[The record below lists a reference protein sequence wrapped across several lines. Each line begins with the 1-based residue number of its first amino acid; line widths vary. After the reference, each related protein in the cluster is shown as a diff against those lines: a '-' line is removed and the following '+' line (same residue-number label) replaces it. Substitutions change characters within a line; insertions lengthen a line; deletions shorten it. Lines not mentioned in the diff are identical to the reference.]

1 MAERRRD
8 AFVDVTGVPMPTTIR
23 RSVFTGLGLL
33 TPIGS
38 DPATFWQSLCAGT
51 SGIRP
56 IRSFNASALCS
67 TIAGEVPNFEP
78 KKIVPKD
85 QRKGLNRMARA
96 VQLGFAAAVK
106 AWEDGKG
113 PMPGQIDPF
122 RFGVEFGCVMVA
134 TDLEDLTRGAKRSA
148 TGKPGGVNLQTWGA
162 EGLREV
168 PPQWMLK
175 YLPNMPACHT
185 SILVDAQG
193 PNNTITEGD
202 AAGLLALGEAYRILN
217 RDLADAFL
225 VGGCD
230 SKLNPL
236 SLTRHSTF
244 QQLSKR
250 NDMPTEALR
259 PFDADRD
266 GTVLGEGAGVVGL
279 EELSFAMRRGAPII
293 GELVGFASGFDRG
306 RKGSIFAGV
315 IRHAIKESGIQ
326 LTDVDHV
333 NAAAGGWVEQDAW
346 EARAIHEVFGTTVPV
361 FAPKGHLGNLGA
373 AAGLV
378 ELTASILALRHGQ
391 LPGTLNHVKDDPAC
405 PVSVSVGPPRPVT
418 KHYAVKLAF
427 TDWGQCAAAV
437 VRKWDG

>member
-1 MAERRRD
+1 
-8 AFVDVTGVPMPTTIR
+8 MPTHSR
-23 RSVFTGLGLL
+23 RTVFTGLGLL
-33 TPIGS
+33 TPLGS
-38 DPATFWQSLCAGT
+38 DASSFWHALCAGT
-51 SGIRP
+51 CGIRP
-56 IRSFNASALCS
+56 IRSFDASALCT
-67 TIAGEVPNFEP
+67 TIAGEVPDFEP

-113 PMPGQIDPF
+113 PTKGQIDPF

-134 TDLEDLTRGAKRSA
+134 TELEDLTRGAKKSA
-148 TGKPGGVNLQTWGA
+148 TGRPGGVNLQVWGDQ
-162 EGLREV
+162 GLREV

-193 PNNTITEGD
+193 PNNTITAGD
-202 AAGLLALGEAYRILN
+202 AAALLALGEAYRILG
-217 RDLADAFL
+217 RDLADVFL

-230 SKLNPL
+230 SKINPL

-244 QQLSKR
+244 QLLSKR
-250 NDMPTEALR
+250 NNTPGGALR

-266 GTVLGEGAGVVGL
+266 GTVLGEGAAVFGL
-279 EELSFAMRRGAPII
+279 EELAFARGRGAPII
-293 GELVGFASGFDRG
+293 GELIGFASGFDHG
-306 RKGSIFAGV
+306 RKGSVFAGV
-315 IRHAIKESGIQ
+315 IRNALQESGIQ

-333 NAAAGGWVEQDAW
+333 NAAAGGWPDQDAW
-346 EARAIHEVFGTTVPV
+346 EARAIHEVFGSSVPV

-378 ELTASILALRHGQ
+378 ELSASLLALRHGQ
-391 LPGTLNHVKDDPAC
+391 LPGTLNHLKDDPAC
-405 PVSVSVGPPRPVT
+405 PVSVHTGPPRAVAKP
-418 KHYAVKLAF
+418 YALKLSY

-437 VRKWDG
+437 IRRWDE